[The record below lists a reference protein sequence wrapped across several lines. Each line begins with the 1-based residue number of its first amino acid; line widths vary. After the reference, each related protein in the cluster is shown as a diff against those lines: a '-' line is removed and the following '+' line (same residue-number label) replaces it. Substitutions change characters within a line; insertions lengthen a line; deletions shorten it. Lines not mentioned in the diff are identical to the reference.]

1 MKTILLAS
9 TICFA
14 LAGCA
19 NMTPNEQAALDDL
32 GAVAEGVAIVGAV
45 ILDTAD
51 EPPIRTEQHRE
62 WCENH
67 ESANCSE
74 QFEVRHK

>member
-19 NMTPNEQAALDDL
+19 NMTAIKALTMPPPPAA
-32 GAVAEGVAIVGAV
+32 
-45 ILDTAD
+45 
-51 EPPIRTEQHRE
+51 P
-62 WCENH
+62 
-67 ESANCSE
+67 
-74 QFEVRHK
+74 

>member
-45 ILDTAD
+45 ILD

-62 WCENH
+62 GCENH

-74 QFEVRHK
+74 QFEVHHK